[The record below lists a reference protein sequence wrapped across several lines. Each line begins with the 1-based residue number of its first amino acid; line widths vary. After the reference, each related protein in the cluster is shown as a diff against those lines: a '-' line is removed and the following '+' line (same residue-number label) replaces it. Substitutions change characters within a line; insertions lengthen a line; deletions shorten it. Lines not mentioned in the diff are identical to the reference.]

1 MRASANA
8 LPLLGIHLLCWLFDT
23 VAATGGALDSTPTFQ
38 TSSASNAPH
47 SKIIAFSATL
57 TDGLAQAVAHESSNA
72 DTCND
77 DLACITMASHDRLGL
92 EAIKSLHSQLDD
104 DANGNVDLSESDD
117 FLREELQY
125 EAGYERR
132 QRAFHHNDDM
142 HISVRELWEAW
153 LRSEVHNWTIEQTS
167 EWLTS
172 NVELPQYVP
181 TFIQHRITG
190 ATLPRLAVNNMHY
203 LNNVL
208 GIKDPIHKQK
218 IALKAM
224 DVVLFG
230 PPKDIGHNIKDLI
243 LVTLLFGALIG
254 CWYAYQQKKNSQKDL
269 YRMMK
274 DMESLHKAE
283 LALENLQKELERARM
298 EQESAATEKQNLEKR
313 LQDESLGLHTSYS
326 DLEVSQLKAEIEM
339 LKLELQRA
347 EGELEDR
354 CWSPP
359 TGLQHWLQLTHEIEN
374 KAYTNKKISA
384 EKQLQ
389 QAREAC
395 EKLRKKRSSLV
406 GAFVSTHGKSI
417 DEVDKSIVEARTS
430 LNEVTTELKERVHRW
445 KQIELLCGFNIIN
458 NNGLSYLETV
468 LYRGTPNGRGLGL
481 RGRLSSQDDLD
492 DEASSVYTP
501 SSVSA
506 VAAGILEEFSAWKES
521 SVPPAGRFGN
531 EHSDSSSSEAEKEP
545 SLGSVVHFVVGDG
558 PEEPV
563 AGKIAG
569 APCKEKSSIIRSY
582 SQDTNVLNEDKTS
595 SAFLPKTSYSE
606 NSLDVSDRSCG
617 YRPALTTTM
626 ITATTTT
633 TTTTTMTTV
642 PTSVKKPLREL
653 PTIMSI
659 DDETLST
666 DSNSTADNDEL
677 KRRRRKLFPAF
688 RKNKA
693 KVT

>member
-1 MRASANA
+1 MQTFVNVDVLILLLRIYLLYWSLGTVTAS
-8 LPLLGIHLLCWLFDT
+8 
-23 VAATGGALDSTPTFQ
+23 GGALDSTPTFQ
-38 TSSASNAPH
+38 TSASSTPH
-47 SKIIAFSATL
+47 SKIAAFSATL
-57 TDGLAQAVAHESSNA
+57 TNGLAQAVAHESA
-72 DTCND
+72 TDTCND

-203 LNNVL
+203 LSNVL

-230 PPKDIGHNIKDLI
+230 PPKDTGHNIKDLL
-243 LVTLLFGALIG
+243 LVILLFGALIG
-254 CWYAYQQKKNSQKDL
+254 CWFIYQQKKNSQNHL
-269 YRMMK
+269 HRMMK
-274 DMESLHKAE
+274 DMESLRKAE

-359 TGLQHWLQLTHEIEN
+359 AGLQHWLQLTHEIEN
-374 KAYTNKKISA
+374 KAYTNKKIAA

-417 DEVDKSIVEARTS
+417 DEVDKSIVEARTA
-430 LNEVTTELKERVHRW
+430 LNEVTNELKERVHRW

-458 NNGLSYLETV
+458 NNGLNYLETV

-492 DEASSVYTP
+492 DEASSVYT

-506 VAAGILEEFSAWKES
+506 VA
-521 SVPPAGRFGN
+521 
-531 EHSDSSSSEAEKEP
+531 
-545 SLGSVVHFVVGDG
+545 
-558 PEEPV
+558 
-563 AGKIAG
+563 GK
-569 APCKEKSSIIRSY
+569 
-582 SQDTNVLNEDKTS
+582 
-595 SAFLPKTSYSE
+595 
-606 NSLDVSDRSCG
+606 LD
-617 YRPALTTTM
+617 
-626 ITATTTT
+626 
-633 TTTTTMTTV
+633 
-642 PTSVKKPLREL
+642 
-653 PTIMSI
+653 
-659 DDETLST
+659 T
-666 DSNSTADNDEL
+666 DSNEYLD
-677 KRRRRKLFPAF
+677 
-688 RKNKA
+688 
-693 KVT
+693 